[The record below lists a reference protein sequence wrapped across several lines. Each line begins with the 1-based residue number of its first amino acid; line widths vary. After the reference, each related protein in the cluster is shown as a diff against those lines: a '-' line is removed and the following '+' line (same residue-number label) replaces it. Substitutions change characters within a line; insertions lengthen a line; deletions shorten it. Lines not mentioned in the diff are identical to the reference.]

1 MSYGFM
7 VWAVDTNQLKQAV
20 GSKDERL
27 LRTIA
32 ERSRRILA
40 QLDDIFE
47 DSELSA
53 YEALRQIIDGTIPPE
68 RVRGSLYAYAFE
80 CLVSHFGTSLDN
92 GAVMP
97 WSRPDFEPVD
107 RALEAMRVPF
117 KMSALYDFSLPVDLP
132 YADGFPVTGWV
143 SAGMVTTIHEAF
155 GKAPSVEM
163 DSQTAEIVKCIR
175 GWFHTAATKGAGLVS
190 YYH

>member
-7 VWAVDTNQLKQAV
+7 GWAVDTNQLKQAA
-20 GSKDERL
+20 GSKDETL

-32 ERSRRILA
+32 ERFASDFA

-53 YEALRQIIDGTIPPE
+53 YEALRQIIDGTIPE
-68 RVRGSLYAYAFE
+68 RARGSLYAYAFE
-80 CLVSHFGTSLDN
+80 CLVSHFGASLDN
-92 GAVMP
+92 SAVMP

-107 RALEAMRVPF
+107 RALEAMRAPF
-117 KMSALYDFSLPVDLP
+117 KMSALYDFSLPVELP
-132 YADGFPVTGWV
+132 YPDDFPLTGWV
-143 SAGMVTTIHEAF
+143 PAATVTTIHEAF

-163 DSQTAEIVKCIR
+163 DIQTAGIVKCIR
-175 GWFHTAATKGAGLVS
+175 GWFHTAATKGTGLVS

>member
-27 LRTIA
+27 LCTIA

-40 QLDDIFE
+40 QLDEIFE

-53 YEALRQIIDGTIPPE
+53 YEALWQIIDGTIPPE

-80 CLVSHFGTSLDN
+80 CLVSHLALLSTTAQSCHGVGLTSSLWT
-92 GAVMP
+92 GRL
-97 WSRPDFEPVD
+97 RP
-107 RALEAMRVPF
+107 
-117 KMSALYDFSLPVDLP
+117 
-132 YADGFPVTGWV
+132 
-143 SAGMVTTIHEAF
+143 
-155 GKAPSVEM
+155 
-163 DSQTAEIVKCIR
+163 
-175 GWFHTAATKGAGLVS
+175 
-190 YYH
+190 

>member
-7 VWAVDTNQLKQAV
+7 VWAVDTNQLKQAA
-20 GSKDERL
+20 GSKDETL

-32 ERSRRILA
+32 ERFASDFA

-53 YEALRQIIDGTIPPE
+53 YEALRQIIDGTIPE
-68 RVRGSLYAYAFE
+68 RARGSLYAYAFE
-80 CLVSHFGTSLDN
+80 CLVSHFGASLDN
-92 GAVMP
+92 SAVMP

-107 RALEAMRVPF
+107 RALEAMGAPF
-117 KMSALYDFSLPVDLP
+117 KMGALYDFNLPVELP
-132 YADGFPVTGWV
+132 YPDDFPLTGWV
-143 SAGMVTTIHEAF
+143 SAATVTTIHEAF
-155 GKAPSVEM
+155 GKSPSVEM
-163 DSQTAEIVKCIR
+163 DAQTAGIVKCIR
-175 GWFHTAATKGAGLVS
+175 SWFHTAATKGTGVMS